1 MALVGPPNSG
11 KSTLFNRLTGLRQ
24 KVANYPGVTV
34 EQRVGR
40 LNGIGRDDLTLIDL
54 PGIYGLDSYSEDARV
69 AVDVLHGEMP
79 GTPAPD
85 AILLVLD
92 SLQLRRQLML
102 AAPVLALGLPTLV
115 LLNMSD
121 LMEARGG
128 RVDTLALAQELG
140 VPVAK
145 ISATRGAGLD
155 SITHFLNRKAE
166 AEQPVPA
173 EGKIELPVM
182 GNPRSYRQWA
192 TGISTRTKYKAPL
205 SNAWT
210 KRIDGV
216 LLHKIWGPLIF
227 LAVVFAVFQVV
238 FSIGQPLSDG
248 FGNLLNAGGDRIGAL
263 LGHNWVESLLID
275 GVWRGVA
282 SVLVFL
288 PQILL
293 LFLFIGVLEDSG
305 YLARAA
311 LIADRVMRSIGLNGK
326 AFIPLLSAYACA
338 VPAIMATRTIENK
351 RDRFATI
358 LVAPFMTCSARLPI
372 YMLMIAA
379 FIPNTPL
386 LGDLFGLRAAVMLSL
401 YVLGFVAALGTA
413 RLLKSSILKAS
424 SAPFIL
430 ELPQYRLPTVRSL
443 SLRLVDRGKVFLRQA
458 GTVILAVTLVLW
470 VLSHV
475 PFHTDL
481 TTSVI
486 GRLGHLIEPAI
497 QPLGFN
503 WKIGI
508 GLLTSVVAREV
519 IVGTLGTLYGADP
532 ATQSLGLQ
540 AALRHDLTLGGAM
553 AAAWL
558 AGLHYWR
565 FGVPITVAA
574 GAATLSAA
582 VIAVVFALMPD
593 LNGHLASAVVIA
605 CGLAVFAAAMRFD
618 MADPARVTRKT
629 DIAFWLHLLSAP
641 LIVQPLIFGFLG
653 GLQDLDTRRALG
665 IIAIFLGL
673 GLVAVI
679 IDRRAILVSGL
690 AYAGFAF
697 GALIHRPGSN
707 MKRPPRLFWRWAFS
721 CSP

>member
-1 MALVGPPNSG
+1 MSDCCSTAMIEVPIEPRVAGRIRTVALVGPPNSG

-40 LNGIGRDDLTLIDL
+40 LNGIGRSDLTLIDL
-54 PGIYGLDSYSEDARV
+54 PGIYGLDTYSEDARV
-69 AVDVLHGEMP
+69 AIEVLHGEMP

-102 AAPVLALGLPTLV
+102 AAPVLSLGLPTLV

-128 RVDTLALAQELG
+128 LVDTLALAQELG

-155 SITHFLNRKAE
+155 SITHFLNRKADPLSE
-166 AEQPVPA
+166 RTGPPGAQPEKPA
-173 EGKIELPVM
+173 PGRIELPVM

-192 TGISTRTKYKAPL
+192 TGISTRTKYKAPI
-205 SNAWT
+205 SSEWT

-216 LLHKIWGPLIF
+216 LLHRIWGPLIF
-227 LAVVFAVFQVV
+227 LVVVFAVFQVV

-248 FGNLLNAGGDRIGAL
+248 FGDLLNGVGKQIGSL
-263 LGHNWVESLLID
+263 MGSNWAESLLID

-338 VPAIMATRTIENK
+338 VPSIMATRTIENK

-379 FIPNTPL
+379 FIPNKPI

-413 RLLKSSILKAS
+413 WLLKSSILKAS

-443 SLRLVDRGKVFLRQA
+443 SLRLMDRGKVFLRQA
-458 GTVILAVTLVLW
+458 GTVILAVTIVLW
-470 VLSHV
+470 ILSHI
-475 PFHTDL
+475 PFHADL
-481 TTSVI
+481 AQSLI
-486 GRLGHLIEPAI
+486 GRLGQLIEPAI
-497 QPLGFN
+497 KPLGFN

-508 GLLTSVVAREV
+508 GLLTSVMAREV

-553 AAAWL
+553 ALVVFFAFALQCTSTIAIVRRETNSWRWPALQFVYMSVL
-558 AGLHYWR
+558 AY
-565 FGVPITVAA
+565 VAA
-574 GAATLSAA
+574 LGTNQ
-582 VIAVVFALMPD
+582 VI
-593 LNGHLASAVVIA
+593 
-605 CGLAVFAAAMRFD
+605 
-618 MADPARVTRKT
+618 
-629 DIAFWLHLLSAP
+629 LHF
-641 LIVQPLIFGFLG
+641 V
-653 GLQDLDTRRALG
+653 R
-665 IIAIFLGL
+665 
-673 GLVAVI
+673 
-679 IDRRAILVSGL
+679 
-690 AYAGFAF
+690 
-697 GALIHRPGSN
+697 
-707 MKRPPRLFWRWAFS
+707 
-721 CSP
+721 

>member
-1 MALVGPPNSG
+1 MSSCCTPEPIDLPSGPRLPGRIHTVALVGPPNSG

-40 LNGIGRDDLTLIDL
+40 LNGIGRPDLVLIDL

-79 GTPAPD
+79 GTPVPD

-92 SLQLRRQLML
+92 SLHLRRQLML
-102 AAPVLALGLPTLV
+102 AAPVLALGMPTLV

-128 RVDTLALAQELG
+128 QIDTLGLAQELG

-155 SITHFLNRKAE
+155 SITQFLNRKSEPDPSVA
-166 AEQPVPA
+166 VT
-173 EGKIELPVM
+173 KIELPVV
-182 GNPRSYRQWA
+182 GNLRSYRQWA
-192 TGISTRTKYKAPL
+192 TGISTRTKYKAPI
-205 SNAWT
+205 SNQTT

-216 LLHKIWGPLIF
+216 LLHRIWGPLVF

-238 FSIGQPLSDG
+238 FAIGQPLSDG
-248 FGNLLNAGGDRIGAL
+248 FGNIINAAGDRIAPL
-263 LGHNWVESLLID
+263 LGHGWFESLAID
-275 GVWRGVA
+275 GVWRGIS

-311 LIADRVMRSIGLNGK
+311 LIADRVMRAIGLNGK

-379 FIPNTPL
+379 FIPNKPI
-386 LGDLFGLRAAVMLSL
+386 LGDFFGLRAAVMLSL
-401 YVLGFVAALGTA
+401 YVLGFVAALATA
-413 RLLKSSILKAS
+413 WLLKSSILKAS

-430 ELPQYRLPTVRSL
+430 ELPQYRLPTFRSL
-443 SLRLVDRGKVFLRQA
+443 SLRLVDRGKFFLRQA

-470 VLSHV
+470 ILSHV
-475 PFHTDL
+475 PFHAEL
-481 TTSVI
+481 QSSII
-486 GRLGHLIEPAI
+486 GHIGHVIEPLI
-497 QPLGFN
+497 RPLGFN

-508 GLLTSVVAREV
+508 GLLTSVMAREV
-519 IVGTLGTLYGADP
+519 IVSTLGTLYGADP
-532 ATQSLGLQ
+532 TTHSLGLQ

-553 AAAWL
+553 ALVVFFAFAMQCTSTL
-558 AGLHYWR
+558 AIVRRETNSWR
-565 FGVPITVAA
+565 WPALQFAYMSVLAYVAA
-574 GAATLSAA
+574 LATNQ
-582 VIAVVFALMPD
+582 I
-593 LNGHLASAVVIA
+593 I
-605 CGLAVFAAAMRFD
+605 
-618 MADPARVTRKT
+618 T
-629 DIAFWLHLLSAP
+629 AF
-641 LIVQPLIFGFLG
+641 V
-653 GLQDLDTRRALG
+653 R
-665 IIAIFLGL
+665 
-673 GLVAVI
+673 
-679 IDRRAILVSGL
+679 
-690 AYAGFAF
+690 
-697 GALIHRPGSN
+697 
-707 MKRPPRLFWRWAFS
+707 
-721 CSP
+721 

>member
-1 MALVGPPNSG
+1 MSSCCNTETIEVPIEPRVPGRIRTVALVGPPNSG

-40 LNGIGRDDLTLIDL
+40 LNGIDRADLTLIDL
-54 PGIYGLDSYSEDARV
+54 PGIYGLDTYSEDARV

-92 SLQLRRQLML
+92 SLHLRRQLML
-102 AAPVLALGLPTLV
+102 AAPVLSLGLPTLV

-128 RVDTLALAQELG
+128 HIDTLALAQELG

-166 AEQPVPA
+166 PDAPLSVT
-173 EGKIELPVM
+173 KIELPVV

-192 TGISTRTKYKAPL
+192 TGISTRTKYKAPV
-205 SNAWT
+205 SNQAT

-216 LLHKIWGPLIF
+216 LLHRAWGPLVF

-238 FSIGQPLSDG
+238 FAIGQPLSDG
-248 FGNLLNAGGDRIGAL
+248 FGNLLNAAGDAVAPL
-263 LGHNWVESLLID
+263 LGHGWLESLAID

-379 FIPNTPL
+379 FIPNKPL
-386 LGDLFGLRAAVMLSL
+386 LGDFFGLRAAVMLSL
-401 YVLGFVAALGTA
+401 YVLGFLAALATA

-443 SLRLVDRGKVFLRQA
+443 GLRLVDRGKVFLRQA

-470 VLSHV
+470 ILSHV
-475 PFHTDL
+475 PFHASL
-481 TTSVI
+481 GESVI
-486 GRLGHLIEPAI
+486 GRIGHFIEPI
-497 QPLGFN
+497 IRPLGFN

-508 GLLTSVVAREV
+508 GLLTSVMAREV

-532 ATQSLGLQ
+532 TTHSLGLQ

-553 AAAWL
+553 ALVVFFAFAMQCTSTIAIVRRETNSWRWPALQFTYMSIL
-558 AGLHYWR
+558 AY
-565 FGVPITVAA
+565 VAA
-574 GAATLSAA
+574 LAT
-582 VIAVVFALMPD
+582 
-593 LNGHLASAVVIA
+593 N
-605 CGLAVFAAAMRFD
+605 
-618 MADPARVTRKT
+618 
-629 DIAFWLHLLSAP
+629 
-641 LIVQPLIFGFLG
+641 Q
-653 GLQDLDTRRALG
+653 
-665 IIAIFLGL
+665 
-673 GLVAVI
+673 
-679 IDRRAILVSGL
+679 AIL
-690 AYAGFAF
+690 AF
-697 GALIHRPGSN
+697 MR
-707 MKRPPRLFWRWAFS
+707 
-721 CSP
+721 